1 MKQQLDYR
9 TNELSKA
16 NEQLYDQKMMIRQME
31 EHNNQVNYRIV
42 QQRNLCLLPDTT
54 RQSKRTR
61 NT

>member
-31 EHNNQVNYRIV
+31 EHNNQVNYRID
-42 QQRNLCLLPDTT
+42 QQ
-54 RQSKRTR
+54 
-61 NT
+61 